1 MSCCPQC
8 QEKENKYRILQ
19 SDLEFEIKKMTEDL
33 ACEKVALEMQYQKE
47 SKKMA

>member
-1 MSCCPQC
+1 MSCTKC

-33 ACEKVALEMQYQKE
+33 A
-47 SKKMA
+47 S